1 MNERTSLKIAVLRHK
16 QLKQLYDKLAAMLLF
31 TKQPAKVLKVFHR
44 VKRRLDKITRD
55 IGYEVD
61 HYRQIARNRYE
72 NRKKQSEY
80 N

>member
-1 MNERTSLKIAVLRHK
+1 MTKRK
-16 QLKQLYDKLAAMLLF
+16 QLELAIRRHRQLKATYDKLAAMLLF
-31 TKQPAKVLKVFHR
+31 TQRPAKVLKVFHR

-72 NRKKQSEY
+72 NRKKVK
-80 N
+80 